1 MHLERRSAIEHLYKL
16 CTSASSL
23 SFQRRISISS
33 TITLQSHNHVHR
45 NPESRNEQCQQ
56 EKEKDKESIRHW
68 SRATQPSR
76 IRTFQHPALSQPPRR
91 PPLMIFCCKSAKP
104 TSPVTMWLHMHISP
118 SSSNP
123 LSIQFTRP
131 SGSTKK
137 TLPRLSDSAMPSP
150 MTLFIRI

>member
-33 TITLQSHNHVHR
+33 TITLQSHNHVHHTQSLGMSSANKKKKR
-45 NPESRNEQCQQ
+45 KKNPSGIGREPP
-56 EKEKDKESIRHW
+56 
-68 SRATQPSR
+68 QPSR